1 MYLRYKRS
9 ASKSILDR
17 HSIDTYINFIFC
29 FLVEASGEFVVL
41 HSPDS
46 IEFTVNGEIEQSS
59 LKEILSAAL
68 GYTGKQ
74 VYYLHSST
82 MLPPQSFLDM
92 TEFNISNSFGN

>member
-1 MYLRYKRS
+1 MYSFTEDEFRSMYLYS
-9 ASKSILDR
+9 SYTLIIL
-17 HSIDTYINFIFC
+17 IFT
-29 FLVEASGEFVVL
+29 FLVHASGEFVVL

-74 VYYLHSST
+74 VCL
-82 MLPPQSFLDM
+82 
-92 TEFNISNSFGN
+92 